1 MRPSILQGCLVL
13 TLAVVAGRDAMAQTP
28 DSTLARVQ
36 RLVNAGNRAAARA
49 LADSVVANSEPG
61 TSAHAE
67 AVFARAFASSS
78 AADAER
84 DYLRV
89 SIEYPLSPRAEDAL
103 MMAAQLKLAR
113 GDRNGARRQ
122 FERMVREHP
131 TGPQVAKASF
141 WAGRLA
147 LEAGD
152 PIRGC
157 PSLTVAREHVSPG
170 DVELGNQIDYY
181 RARCAGVPS
190 VATTTDTS
198 AVVDTAVSTTTKPPS
213 RLPAK
218 PPVVPSTRPTR
229 TPPPPDSV
237 ETPPDVPVR
246 PANAKQYSVQVAAF
260 PKQRDADALS
270 EVLQQRGFQV
280 RVFGTAPPFRVRVG
294 RYDSREEAAA
304 ALERMK
310 ASRLKGIVVEAEPNE
325 P

>member
-1 MRPSILQGCLVL
+1 MRPSILQWCLVL
-13 TLAVVAGRDAMAQTP
+13 ALAVAAAGGDARAQAP

-49 LADSVVANSEPG
+49 LADSVVATSEPG
-61 TSAHAE
+61 TSGHAE
-67 AVFARAFASSS
+67 ALFARAFASSS

-131 TGPQVAKASF
+131 TGAQVAKASF

-152 PIRGC
+152 PVRGC
-157 PSLTVAREHVSPG
+157 PSLAVAREHVSPG

-181 RARCAGVPS
+181 RSRCAGVPS
-190 VATTTDTS
+190 VATVAETS
-198 AVVDTAVSTTTKPPS
+198 AVVDTTLTAEAKPPA

-218 PPVVPSTRPTR
+218 PP
-229 TPPPPDSV
+229 
-237 ETPPDVPVR
+237 
-246 PANAKQYSVQVAAF
+246 
-260 PKQRDADALS
+260 
-270 EVLQQRGFQV
+270 
-280 RVFGTAPPFRVRVG
+280 
-294 RYDSREEAAA
+294 
-304 ALERMK
+304 
-310 ASRLKGIVVEAEPNE
+310 
-325 P
+325 